1 LGNAAISF
9 ERARE
14 RLRADRRSASEERL
28 LELLAQ
34 DGASALD
41 ELLERYWH
49 AVAAYVLRLTGSM
62 DAAADVTQDTF
73 CRLWERRSKW
83 RIAGSV
89 RGLLFQARHFF
100 RARLAR

>member
-1 LGNAAISF
+1 MRPSHSSVLESVC
-9 ERARE
+9 ARIGV
-14 RLRADRRSASEERL
+14 LHPRSACW
-28 LELLAQ
+28 LLAQ